1 MRWLVGWGLVLWA
14 GSTLV
19 LSSSRWFSRA
29 PLAARLRPFA
39 PDPSTNRA
47 RRPGLLSVESFRDV
61 LRPAAAAFGE
71 LLGRLT
77 GSEDLATRLARVHSP
92 LDPAAFRVRQVGRA
106 GVGLM
111 VGAAAAVVVRP
122 PAAVA
127 VLLLLGVPALTFL
140 LTERSLQEAGIARQQ
155 RLATEL
161 PVIAEQL
168 AMLLA
173 SGWSTGGSLQRV
185 AERGTGVAAEDLAVV
200 VGRIRQGLTEEEAL
214 REWRDLVDVAAADRL
229 VAVLAMQRAT
239 TDLGRMLAAEAKAI
253 RQDHHRRLI
262 EQLDRRAQQV
272 WIPVTVATL
281 VPGAI
286 FLSIP
291 FIEALRLFTG
301 S

>member
-1 MRWLVGWGLVLWA
+1 MRLLVGCGLVLWA
-14 GSTLV
+14 GTTLV
-19 LSSSRWFSRA
+19 LSSTRWFARA
-29 PLAARLRPFA
+29 PLGERLRPFA
-39 PDPSTNRA
+39 PDPHA
-47 RRPGLLSVESFRDV
+47 AGGRPGPLSVESFRDV
-61 LRPAAAAFGE
+61 LRPAAASLGE
-71 LLGRLT
+71 ILGRLT
-77 GSEDLATRLARVHSP
+77 GPEDLAVRLARIHSP

-106 GVGLM
+106 GVALFAG
-111 VGAAAAVVVRP
+111 VGATALLRP
-122 PAAVA
+122 PAPVA
-127 VLLLLGVPALTFL
+127 GLLVLGLPALAFL
-140 LTERSLQEAGIARQQ
+140 LDERTLQQASLTRQR
-155 RLATEL
+155 RLSTEL

-173 SGWSTGGSLQRV
+173 SGWSTGGALQRV
-185 AERGTGVAAEDLAVV
+185 AERGTGVAAEDLGIVV
-200 VGRIRQGLTEEEAL
+200 SRIRQGLSEGDAL
-214 REWRDLVDVAAADRL
+214 REWRDLVDVSAADRL

-239 TDLGRMLAAEAKAI
+239 TDLGRLLAAEAKAI

-262 EQLDRRAQQV
+262 ELLEKRGQQV

>member
-1 MRWLVGWGLVLWA
+1 MRWLIGWGLVVWA
-14 GSTLV
+14 GSTLM
-19 LSSSRWFSRA
+19 LSSSRWFARA
-29 PLAARLRPFA
+29 PLVERLRPFA
-39 PDPSTNRA
+39 ADPSVALR
-47 RRPGLLSVESFRDV
+47 RRPGLLSVESFGDV
-61 LRPAAAAFGE
+61 LRPAAAALGE
-71 LLGRLT
+71 MLGRLT

-106 GVGLM
+106 GVGLL
-111 VGAAAAVVVRP
+111 VGTAAAAVLRP
-122 PAAVA
+122 PPPVA
-127 VLLLLGVPALTFL
+127 VLLVLGLPALAFL
-140 LTERSLQEAGIARQQ
+140 LAERSLQRAVQARQQ

-173 SGWSTGGSLQRV
+173 SGWSTGGALQRL
-185 AERGTGVAAEDLAVV
+185 AERGTGAAAEDLAVV
-200 VGRIRQGLTEEEAL
+200 VGRIRQGLGEGEAL
-214 REWRDLVDVAAADRL
+214 REWRDLVDVPAVDRL

-239 TDLGRMLAAEAKAI
+239 TDLGRLLAAEARAI
-253 RQDHHRRLI
+253 RQDHHRLLI

>member
-1 MRWLVGWGLVLWA
+1 VGCGLLLWVGA
-14 GSTLV
+14 ALV
-19 LSSSRWFSRA
+19 LSSSRWFARA
-29 PLAARLRPFA
+29 PLAERLRPFA
-39 PDPSTNRA
+39 PDPLAATG
-47 RRPGLLSVESFRDV
+47 RRPGMLSVESFRDV
-61 LRPAAAAFGE
+61 LRPAAAALGE
-71 LLGRLT
+71 MLGRVT
-77 GSEDLATRLARVHSP
+77 GTEDLATRLARVHSP

-106 GVGLM
+106 GIGL
-111 VGAAAAVVVRP
+111 VSGLALTGALRP
-122 PAAVA
+122 PVPVAALL
-127 VLLLLGVPALTFL
+127 VLGLPALAFL
-140 LTERSLQEAGIARQQ
+140 LAEQALQGACRARQR

-161 PVIAEQL
+161 PVVAEQL

-173 SGWSTGGSLQRV
+173 SGWSTGGALQRV
-185 AERGTGVAAEDLAVV
+185 AERGTGVAAEDLGVV
-200 VGRIRQGLTEEEAL
+200 VGRVRQGLSEAEAL
-214 REWRDLVDVAAADRL
+214 EEWRDLADVPAADRL
-229 VAVLAMQRAT
+229 SAVLGLQRAT
-239 TDLGRMLAAEAKAI
+239 TDLGRLLAAEARAI

>member
-1 MRWLVGWGLVLWA
+1 VGSGLVLWVGA
-14 GSTLV
+14 ALV
-19 LSSSRWFSRA
+19 LSSSRWFSRP
-29 PLAARLRPFA
+29 PLAERLRPFA
-39 PDPSTNRA
+39 ADPHLATG

-61 LRPAAAAFGE
+61 LRPAAASLGE
-71 LLGRLT
+71 VLGRLT
-77 GSEDLATRLARVHSP
+77 GTEDLATRLARVHSP

-106 GVGLM
+106 GIGLLVGI
-111 VGAAAAVVVRP
+111 AAITALRP
-122 PAAVA
+122 PAPVA
-127 VLLLLGVPALTFL
+127 VLLVLGLPALAFL
-140 LTERSLQEAGIARQQ
+140 LVERALQQASVARQR

-161 PVIAEQL
+161 PVITEQL

-173 SGWSTGGSLQRV
+173 SGWSTGGGLQRV
-185 AERGTGVAAEDLAVV
+185 AERGTGVGAEDLAVV
-200 VGRIRQGLTEEEAL
+200 VGRIRQGLTEAEAL
-214 REWRDLVDVAAADRL
+214 HEWRDLADVPAADRL
-229 VAVLAMQRAT
+229 VAVLALQRAT
-239 TDLGRMLAAEAKAI
+239 TDLGRLLAAEARAI

>member
-1 MRWLVGWGLVLWA
+1 MRLLVGCGLVLWA
-14 GSTLV
+14 GATLV
-19 LSSSRWFSRA
+19 LSCVRWFARA
-29 PLAARLRPFA
+29 PLADRLRPFA
-39 PDPSTNRA
+39 PDPQVNLG

-61 LRPAAAAFGE
+61 LRPAAVSLGE
-71 LLGRLT
+71 VVGRLLGT
-77 GSEDLATRLARVHSP
+77 DDLATRLGRVHSP
-92 LDPAAFRVRQVGRA
+92 LDAASFRVRQVGRA
-106 GVGLM
+106 GAGLL
-111 VGAAAAVVVRP
+111 VALAAIALVRP
-122 PAAVA
+122 P
-127 VLLLLGVPALTFL
+127 PALTVLVVLGLPALVFL
-140 LTERSLQEAGIARQQ
+140 LVERSLQRAGAARQR
-155 RLATEL
+155 RLAAEL

-173 SGWSTGGSLQRV
+173 SGWSTGGALQRL

-200 VGRIRQGLTEEEAL
+200 VGRVRQGLSEGQAL
-214 REWRDLVDVAAADRL
+214 REWRDLVDVPAVDRL

-239 TDLGRMLAAEAKAI
+239 TDLGRLLATEATSI

-272 WIPVTVATL
+272 WIPVTIATL
-281 VPGAI
+281 IPGAI

>member
-1 MRWLVGWGLVLWA
+1 MRLLVGCGLVLWA
-14 GSTLV
+14 GASLV
-19 LSSSRWFSRA
+19 LSSNRWFARA
-29 PLAARLRPFA
+29 PLTERLRPFA
-39 PDPSTNRA
+39 PDPQTGVG

-61 LRPAAAAFGE
+61 LRPAAIALGE
-71 LLGRLT
+71 LVGRLT
-77 GSEDLATRLARVHSP
+77 GGEDLATRLARVHSP

-106 GVGLM
+106 GIGLLGGM
-111 VGAAAAVVVRP
+111 AATAALRP
-122 PAAVA
+122 PAPVA
-127 VLLLLGVPALTFL
+127 ALLVLGTPALAFL
-140 LTERSLQEAGIARQQ
+140 LAERSLQRAAAARQR

-161 PVIAEQL
+161 PVVAEQL

-173 SGWSTGGSLQRV
+173 SGWSTGGALQRM
-185 AERGTGVAAEDLAVV
+185 AERGTGVAAEDLSVV
-200 VGRIRQGLTEEEAL
+200 VGRIRQGLSEAEAL
-214 REWRDLVDVAAADRL
+214 GEWRDLADVAAADRL
-229 VAVLAMQRAT
+229 VAVLALQRAT
-239 TDLGRMLAAEAKAI
+239 TDLGRLLAAEAKAI

-262 EQLDRRAQQV
+262 EQLDKRAQQV

>member
-1 MRWLVGWGLVLWA
+1 MLVASGLVLWA
-14 GSTLV
+14 GAALV
-19 LSSSRWFSRA
+19 LSSTRWFARA
-29 PLAARLRPFA
+29 PLAERLRAFG
-39 PDPSTNRA
+39 PDPQAAAA

-61 LRPAAAAFGE
+61 LRPAAAALGE
-71 LLGRLT
+71 MLGRLT
-77 GSEDLATRLARVHSP
+77 GTEDLATRLARIHSP

-106 GVGLM
+106 GIGLLAGM
-111 VGAAAAVVVRP
+111 AASAALRP
-122 PAAVA
+122 PAPIVA
-127 VLLLLGVPALTFL
+127 LLVLGLPSLAFL
-140 LTERSLQEAGIARQQ
+140 MTERTLQRANSARQR

-173 SGWSTGGSLQRV
+173 SGWSTGGALQRL
-185 AERGTGVAAEDLAVV
+185 ADRGTGVAAEDLQIV
-200 VGRIRQGLTEEEAL
+200 VGRIRQGLGEADAL
-214 REWRDLVDVAAADRL
+214 REWRDLVDVQAVDRL
-229 VAVLAMQRAT
+229 VAVLALQRAT
-239 TDLGRMLAAEAKAI
+239 TDLGRLLADEAKAI

-262 EQLDRRAQQV
+262 EQLDTRAQQV